1 MKKPRRRRAKPTA
14 NDKRKRLKGLP
25 LIQKNCM
32 GEIIQK
38 GNIKNKNMETK
49 RAVLKKQEVV
59 TRRKVFVQ
67 ETWIPPAITMS
78 DVRRIRMRQYSSR
91 WPVRRERNPRK
102 KTKHGRRRKEKKNAR
117 P

>member
-49 RAVLKKQEVV
+49 RAVLKNK
-59 TRRKVFVQ
+59 R
-67 ETWIPPAITMS
+67 
-78 DVRRIRMRQYSSR
+78 
-91 WPVRRERNPRK
+91 
-102 KTKHGRRRKEKKNAR
+102 
-117 P
+117 